1 MENLFLFEGLSK
13 QQITQITSCLQEP
26 FVFEKGDVIYGANEE
41 SAIGVLLEGKAEC
54 VARSGGVLMKVFHP
68 GEVFGAATIFGNA
81 PVSRITALTSCRVQY
96 IPQQILMGWIENYP
110 TISLNYIRFL
120 SEKVRFLNRKIALLT
135 MDSVQ
140 ARVMEYLLSQADASD
155 TVEIRNMSQLAKT
168 LGVGRTSLYRSLDE
182 LTENGWITRKEHQ
195 IQIREKQI

>member
-1 MENLFLFEGLSK
+1 M
-13 QQITQITSCLQEP
+13 
-26 FVFEKGDVIYGANEE
+26 
-41 SAIGVLLEGKAEC
+41 
-54 VARSGGVLMKVFHP
+54 
-68 GEVFGAATIFGNA
+68 
-81 PVSRITALTSCRVQY
+81 SRITALTSCRVQY
-96 IPQQILMGWIENYP
+96 IPQQILMDWIEKYP

-140 ARVMEYLLSQADASD
+140 ARVMEYLLSQADTSD

-182 LTENGWITRKEHQ
+182 LTENGWITRKEHL
-195 IQIREKQI
+195 IQIRERQI